1 MNLSSNTSRTPVKST
16 IFTNFLVFPKRLQA
30 LHGAVA
36 YEPLKRSLSPV
47 DHISLA
53 YTTRL
58 DGCIQL
64 MCDLNA

>member
-30 LHGAVA
+30 LHGA
-36 YEPLKRSLSPV
+36 
-47 DHISLA
+47 IA